1 MMPLTDHA
9 LALGSLRL
17 LAFSLL
23 LGTPLQAVAAPPIE
37 FCEHSSPDKQLRAS
51 KGQSP
56 ADKGG
61 CAPLIEKKDAAQS
74 DARTTGEAPRQLKIE
89 NLQAEVVGFLGKYH
103 QFLECCRTDL
113 TELERVED
121 LGDDV
126 NELLTMAQSG
136 LFSEHMKLRGWTIA
150 ELLPPVAKARAEIKQ
165 LRARL
170 ETIGSAR
177 GKLDQFDYESKA
189 KELRAIQEAE
199 DSIRSDFQTRPL
211 PIGPKTGTGIGAS
224 STVGTHIGKTPKT
237 GVDIGSGGAFGAD
250 VGAAPRAGGD
260 IGNSGPTGFDIGA
273 TGRAGAAIGE
283 SSLNR
288 EQSAVGSSLQPS
300 TVGSSLEDSTIGSS
314 FGESTIGSGL
324 SDTTVG
330 SSLGGSSVGSSLQNR
345 GTAPR

>member
-1 MMPLTDHA
+1 MMPFTHKA
-9 LALGSLRL
+9 F
-17 LAFSLL
+17 AFSTLWLIPCILL
-23 LGTPLQAVAAPPIE
+23 PVIPRHAAAAPPIE
-37 FCEHSSPDKQLRAS
+37 FCGQSSSDKQLRAS
-51 KGQSP
+51 KGKSSP
-56 ADKGG
+56 DTSG
-61 CAPLIEKKDAAQS
+61 CSPLVEKKDP
-74 DARTTGEAPRQLKIE
+74 ARSNDRTPHEATRQMKIE
-89 NLQAEVVGFLGKYH
+89 NLQTEVVSFLGKYNH
-103 QFLECCRTDL
+103 FLECCRTDL
-113 TELERVED
+113 TELERVEE

-136 LFSEHMKLRGWTIA
+136 LFSEQIKLRGWTIA
-150 ELLPPVAKARAEIKQ
+150 ELLPPVAQARADLKR
-165 LRARL
+165 LRTRL
-170 ETIGSAR
+170 ETIGAAR
-177 GKLDQFDYESKA
+177 DQLNQLDYESSA

-211 PIGPKTGTGIGAS
+211 PTGPKTGTGIGAS
-224 STVGTHIGKTPKT
+224 STVGTNIGKTPKT
-237 GVDIGSGGAFGAD
+237 GADIGSGGALGAD

-300 TVGSSLEDSTIGSS
+300 TVGSSLGDSTIGSS
-314 FGESTIGSGL
+314 FGGSTIGSGL
-324 SDTTVG
+324 GDTTVG